1 MKKQYTNDLKKQVVE
16 RYLKGE
22 PVAELSAEL
31 GIAKSSIYEWI
42 SELNSYTAEQAK
54 IMRSKLN
61 KQQQIIE
68 ILKSV
73 NCTVSS
79 PLKQKL
85 TELEKLYGQYDNHT
99 LCEALDVDRATFL
112 NHIKRRKGDDAWFVQ
127 RRTDLREIIQEIYD
141 DSNGIY
147 GAEKIAA
154 LIKKRGISVSDRLV
168 RELMKELGL
177 KSLRQNAKKEYLKER
192 CKQNILRQNFH
203 ADKPNEIWSG
213 DVTAFKYNNKWY
225 YVCVVL
231 DLFSRKIIA
240 HGISRNN
247 STHLIKSTMKRAI
260 VSRQCSTGI
269 IFHSDNGANYTSY
282 AFEMYLKQNEITH
295 SYSRARNSK
304 DNAVTETFFSSLKLE
319 KLYRITLKSEKEFY
333 NAIADHINFYNSE
346 RPHSTLKYMT
356 PDEFENKYYK
366 NREETNPE

>member
-1 MKKQYTNDLKKQVVE
+1 MKKQYTNDQKKQVVE
-16 RYLKGE
+16 RYLNGE
-22 PVAELSAEL
+22 SVGKLSAEL
-31 GIAKSSIYEWI
+31 GIVKSSIYEWI
-42 SELNSYTAEQAK
+42 SELNSCTAAQMRVMRNK
-54 IMRSKLN
+54 IN

-73 NCTVSS
+73 NCTASS

-85 TELEKLYGQYDNHT
+85 SESEKLYGQYDNHT

-112 NHIKRRKGDDAWFVQ
+112 NHIKRRKGDDSWFAQ
-127 RRTDLREIIQEIYD
+127 RRTELREIIQEIYD

-168 RELMKELGL
+168 REMMKELGL
-177 KSLRQNAKKEYLKER
+177 KSLRQNAKKEKLKER
-192 CKQNILRQNFH
+192 RKQNILKQNFH

-213 DVTAFKYNNKWY
+213 DVTAFRYNNKWY

-231 DLFSRKIIA
+231 DIFSRKIIA

-247 STHLIKSTMKRAI
+247 STHLIKLTMKRAV
-260 VSRQCSTGI
+260 VSRQCSNGI
-269 IFHSDNGANYTSY
+269 IFHSDNGANYMSY
-282 AFEMYLKQNEITH
+282 AFEEYLQQNGITH

-333 NAIADHINFYNSE
+333 NAIADYIKFYNSE

-356 PDEFENKYYK
+356 PDEFENKYYQ
-366 NREETNPE
+366 NRQEIDPE